1 MKFLLKLIIIIFI
14 LSNLVNAN
22 EVKIFEFSE
31 AELSLLEVR
40 KVRGADNTTEY
51 SVGSN
56 ENGNYLKAIADNAAS
71 GLGKKVKIN
80 LNKTPII
87 NITWKVEKDLPGI
100 KENTKKKP

>member
-40 KVRGADNTTEY
+40 KVRGADNNTDY

-80 LNKTPII
+80 LFSKNVYLDCII
-87 NITWKVEKDLPGI
+87 S
-100 KENTKKKP
+100 